1 MDQLID
7 LKIAQPGMLRGLRVP
22 HSKFGRGPECSWSL
36 APYVGGSSALRQQ
49 ALGKGDQRSVLAR
62 PLAG

>member
-1 MDQLID
+1 MEQLIG

-22 HSKFGRGPECSWSL
+22 HSKFGSGPECSWSP
-36 APYVGGSSALRQQ
+36 APYVGGLSGLRQQ
-49 ALGKGDQRSVLAR
+49 ALGKGDQRSALAR

>member
-1 MDQLID
+1 MEQLID